1 MDSLYPLV
9 IDALTCKYIAKK
21 IKTFT
26 ACVKRT
32 EINRFGDPGISRRI
46 LYSCLKATI
55 GSTLAAFMAG

>member
-32 EINRFGDPGISRRI
+32 EINR
-46 LYSCLKATI
+46 LATVEYPI
-55 GSTLAAFMAG
+55 GYFIHVSKQR